1 VNLTQKEGVDMK
13 LRKKGKSS
21 RALTLIEVLVV
32 VVAVFVLF
40 VILEPNGS
48 HAKGK
53 AIRINCASNL
63 KQIAMAFR
71 TWESDNN
78 NHYPMHGFTNQLGVM
93 EFPNASNIFRYFQV
107 MSNGLINS
115 KILICPA
122 DSRSAAANFNELS
135 NTNLSYFIGLDAAD
149 ESDTNM
155 LLTGDRNLV
164 VDSVAVGPGL
174 LTLTPTN
181 QVGWSDKM
189 HNGGG
194 NIGLADGSVQ
204 QVTSSG
210 LRGLLMNS
218 GTNVNRLAVP

>member
-1 VNLTQKEGVDMK
+1 MMSMK
-13 LRKKGKSS
+13 LRRADKSS
-21 RALTLIEVLVV
+21 QALTLIEVLVV
-32 VVAVFVLF
+32 IFAAAAMLLLWLLLQPV
-40 VILEPNGS
+40 S

-53 AIRINCASNL
+53 AVRINCASNL

-71 TWESDNN
+71 TWESDNS
-78 NHYPMHGFTNQLGVM
+78 NHYPMHGFTNELGKM
-93 EFPNASNIFRYFQV
+93 EFPNASNMFRYFQV
-107 MSNGLINS
+107 MSNGLINP

-164 VDSVAVGPGL
+164 VDGVAVGAGL
-174 LTLTPTN
+174 LTLNATN
-181 QVGWSDKM
+181 PVGWSATM
-189 HNGGG
+189 HNFGG
-194 NIGLADGSVQ
+194 NVGLADGSVQ
-204 QVTSSG
+204 QLTSSG
-210 LRGLLMNS
+210 LQAAIAHS

>member
-1 VNLTQKEGVDMK
+1 MNMK
-13 LRKKGKSS
+13 LRKKGKRS

-32 VVAVFVLF
+32 IVG
-40 VILEPNGS
+40 VILLLGFLLQPVS
-48 HAKGK
+48 HTKGK
-53 AIRINCASNL
+53 AVRINCASNL

-107 MSNGLINS
+107 MSNGLINP
-115 KILICPA
+115 KILICPSDKRSEA
-122 DSRSAAANFNELS
+122 DSFAVLNN
-135 NTNLSYFIGLDAAD
+135 NNLSYFVGLDAAD

>member
-1 VNLTQKEGVDMK
+1 MNKRNL
-13 LRKKGKSS
+13 
-21 RALTLIEVLVV
+21 ALTLIEVMVTIIALAVIAALV
-32 VVAVFVLF
+32 LP
-40 VILEPNGS
+40 ILIGPTY
-48 HAKGK
+48 HPA
-53 AIRINCASNL
+53 ARIRCASNL

-107 MSNGLINS
+107 MSNGLINP

-164 VDSVAVGPGL
+164 VDGVAVKAGVLTL
-174 LTLTPTN
+174 LTTN
-181 QVGWSDKM
+181 RIVWSGTIHKE
-189 HNGGG
+189 GG
-194 NIGLADGSVQ
+194 NVLMADGSVQ
-204 QVTSSG
+204 MVTDSNLQS
-210 LRGLLMNS
+210 LLANS